1 MSLNVEVLPDAA
13 AAAERGAAWIA
24 ESIRDAADRRGCA
37 LVAASGGS
45 GPWPMWRAVA
55 AEDLPWRQV
64 HVFQVDERVA
74 PLHDEARNWLHLR
87 EALLARVPIP
97 ATHAHAMPV
106 EAEDLASA
114 ATEYA
119 ARLVAVAG
127 NPPILDVV
135 HLGLGGDGHTA
146 SLVPGDP
153 AVDCTEG
160 DVAATGAYRGH
171 RRMTLT
177 FPVLSKARRVLWL
190 VTGEE
195 KRDALAK
202 LRRGDASIPAS
213 RVGAAEQLV
222 VADAAAAG

>member
-1 MSLNVEVLPDAA
+1 MSLNVEVLPDAGA
-13 AAAERGAAWIA
+13 AAARAAEWIGAA
-24 ESIRDAADRRGCA
+24 IREAAAARGCA
-37 LVAASGGS
+37 LVAASGGRD
-45 GPWPMWRAVA
+45 PWPMYRALA
-55 AEDLPWRQV
+55 AQALPWDCV

-74 PLHDEARNWLHLR
+74 PLHDDDRNWLHLR
-87 EALLARVPIP
+87 ESLLARVPIE

-106 EAEDLASA
+106 EEDDLASA
-114 ATEYA
+114 ASSYS
-119 ARLVAVAG
+119 ARLCAVAG
-127 NPPILDVV
+127 NPPVLDVV

-146 SLVPGDP
+146 SLVPGDA

-160 DVAATGAYRGH
+160 DVAVTEPYRGR

-177 FPVLSKARRVLWL
+177 FPVLSQARRVLWL

-213 RVGAAEQLV
+213 RVAAKEQLV